1 MMNHETKGSRRRDG
15 WVAALSGAAIGFLI
29 LLLLHPAGGT
39 DGEPPVCYS
48 TFGHVVPCGS
58 GLAFGSALVGAVVVG
73 ASVYAAKRRRRRAET
88 SSGSRSAAS

>member
-1 MMNHETKGSRRRDG
+1 MTNHESEGSRRRDG
-15 WVAALSGAAIGFLI
+15 WMAALSAAAVGILI

-48 TFGHVVPCGS
+48 TFGYVVPCGS

-73 ASVYAAKRRRRRAET
+73 AAVYAVKRRRRRVRT
-88 SSGSRSAAS
+88 SSGSKSAAR